1 MKKTI
6 MTTLALLFVA
16 IGVFAQG
23 QGNQLPKAMTNYEK
37 GTYPSETN
45 ALRQE
50 YPRIDPQTRKAY
62 FKFYL
67 PLAHSVSVSVPNE
80 FKGTKDIDGVWT
92 IETDPLPVGFHY
104 YFVTVDGAR
113 VTDPNSLS
121 FFGYGLNAGGIEVP
135 EGPEG
140 DYYRFNKDVPHGQIR
155 SLKYYSQTNGT
166 WRHINVYVP
175 ASYETGKKRYPVLYL
190 LHGSG
195 ENEQGWVDQGHV
207 DFILDNMIANK
218 EAEEMIVVIMS
229 GDMRYTPTIRN
240 VEGKTVSDV
249 YIDDLVPF
257 IDKTFRTIPNREN
270 RGMAGLSRGGGQTT
284 STVLE
289 RNNLDKF
296 AWMGLLSGLFRV
308 NDENVKTVFGGALA
322 DPAAF
327 NKQVRL
333 LHISWGTEEGNFGFP
348 ASYAALEKQGI
359 NSVKY
364 VSEGTAHEWLTW
376 RRAFR
381 DFAKRLFKK

>member
-1 MKKTI
+1 
-6 MTTLALLFVA
+6 
-16 IGVFAQG
+16 
-23 QGNQLPKAMTNYEK
+23 
-37 GTYPSETN
+37 
-45 ALRQE
+45 
-50 YPRIDPQTRKAY
+50 
-62 FKFYL
+62 
-67 PLAHSVSVSVPNE
+67 
-80 FKGTKDIDGVWT
+80 
-92 IETDPLPVGFHY
+92 
-104 YFVTVDGAR
+104 
-113 VTDPNSLS
+113 
-121 FFGYGLNAGGIEVP
+121 
-135 EGPEG
+135 
-140 DYYRFNKDVPHGQIR
+140 
-155 SLKYYSQTNGT
+155 
-166 WRHINVYVP
+166 
-175 ASYETGKKRYPVLYL
+175 
-190 LHGSG
+190 
-195 ENEQGWVDQGHV
+195 
-207 DFILDNMIANK
+207 
-218 EAEEMIVVIMS
+218 MIVVIMS

-240 VEGKTVSDV
+240 VEGKTVSDI

>member
-155 SLKYYSQTNGT
+155 SLKYYSQTHGT

>member
-23 QGNQLPKAMTNYEK
+23 QGNQLPKAMTDYEK

-308 NDENVKTVFGGALA
+308 NDENVKTVYGGALA

>member
-1 MKKTI
+1 MRKTI

-16 IGVFAQG
+16 TGIFAQG
-23 QGNQLPKAMTNYEK
+23 QGNQLPKAMTDYEK

-135 EGPEG
+135 EGSEG

>member
-23 QGNQLPKAMTNYEK
+23 QGNQLPKAMANYEK

>member
-23 QGNQLPKAMTNYEK
+23 QGDQLPKAMTDYEK

-50 YPRIDPQTRKAY
+50 YPRIDPLTRKAY